1 MNVEITWFGGASF
14 RLKDG
19 RGRVLFIDPWLDAPP
34 GNTGCPIGVKDVT
47 HADLVL
53 VTHGD
58 PGHYGRGDGVRI
70 ARQVG
75 CTYATNEPLC
85 RYVVAK
91 GLLPAAQARG
101 LALQQSTDLGVADVY
116 MFPIVHPHWVP
127 PAGYEIPRELN
138 TGFSINFDGLA
149 LLYAGDTVP
158 GDTIYRSV
166 GEARKPRLGILPIGS
181 PAGSHGTLES
191 TAQTVAAIV
200 EMTGVRYVI
209 PHYNYHAGGNPAVE
223 MLRKALE
230 PVGAELVSLQ
240 PGGTVRFEPE
250 SFAALKP
257 KVLAS

>member
-1 MNVEITWFGGASF
+1 MNVEITWFGGASV

-19 RGRVLFIDPWLDAPP
+19 RGRVIFIDPWLDAPP
-34 GNTGCPIGVKDVT
+34 GNAGCPIGVKDVT
-47 HADLVL
+47 RADLVL

-85 RYVVAK
+85 RYVVEK

-101 LALQQSTDLGVADVY
+101 LALQQPTDLGVAEVY
-116 MFPIVHPHWVP
+116 VFPIVHPHWVP

-138 TGFSINFDGLA
+138 TGFTVDFDGLT

-158 GDTIYRSV
+158 GDEIYRSV
-166 GEARKPRLGILPIGS
+166 GAARRPKLGILPIGS

-200 EMTGVRYVI
+200 QMTGVRYVI
-209 PHYNYHAGGNPAVE
+209 PHYNYHKDGNPAVE

-230 PVGAELVSLQ
+230 PVGAELISLQ
-240 PGGTVRFEPE
+240 PGGTVRFGPE
-250 SFAALKP
+250 SFASAKP
-257 KVLAS
+257 MVLAS